1 MIAAVPEVFRK
12 ENDILFVVIAA
23 KYAPAECTLEFCRA
37 HGPELSDECLE
48 RLAEVFDE
56 KAKMPDAEIYPYAK
70 PDSWEEYNNQRVM
83 EEYENWL
90 FMANIIR
97 DTLKK
102 RREEEQNAESDS
114 D

>member
-70 PDSWEEYNNQRVM
+70 HDSWEEYNNQRVM
-83 EEYENWL
+83 EEHENWL